1 MFFLFFMIFYV
12 FPGISHLS
20 LCFFLWFFPLN
31 KAPLCS
37 VEDQEHRHLGAFE
50 APACEDPLLGAG
62 GGSHSGAAM
71 WWRWK
76 WRHMENHGEN
86 HGKIEG
92 RNRAHIFGLW
102 EHMDLAAQCKKKMW
116 GCAKMPSKHEEHH
129 GTPNIWKHDKTLEFY
144 GLIIL
149 CVFL

>member
-1 MFFLFFMIFYV
+1 MSNFYMFFLFFYDFLCVSRY
-12 FPGISHLS
+12 FPSFPM
-20 LCFFLWFFPLN
+20 FFLWFFPLN

-50 APACEDPLLGAG
+50 APAREDPLLGAG
-62 GGSHSGAAM
+62 GGSHSGAAI

-102 EHMDLAAQCKKKMW
+102 EHMDLAAHCKKTCGVAQKCHQNMRNT
-116 GCAKMPSKHEEHH
+116 MEH
-129 GTPNIWKHDKTLEFY
+129 NI
-144 GLIIL
+144 
-149 CVFL
+149 

>member
-1 MFFLFFMIFYV
+1 MSNFYMFFLFFMIFYV

-102 EHMDLAAQCKKKMW
+102 EHMDLAAQCKKKCGVAQKCHQNMRNT
-116 GCAKMPSKHEEHH
+116 MEHLIYENMIKH
-129 GTPNIWKHDKTLEFY
+129 WSFM
-144 GLIIL
+144 
-149 CVFL
+149 V